1 VEGRVDCC
9 LLSYAVV
16 RKIGCDTE
24 RTEADMRKL
33 IAGMKTS
40 VDAKVEGPEGV
51 ADWVEAWSDDYDLMP
66 QVDACMLGAGMY
78 PGYEQ
83 YWTPIQKEPDKPHP
97 LTGQLPTPAEIEWG
111 RFAAEI
117 PHYVLSTT
125 LNSASWPN
133 TSFVRGLEDV
143 VALKQRPGKDIY
155 LIGGARTTAGLID
168 AGLVDEL
175 RLIMYPLI
183 AAEGKALFATTER
196 RRGLE
201 SRKVEQL
208 PDGRVRLIYGI
219 A

>member
-1 VEGRVDCC
+1 
-9 LLSYAVV
+9 
-16 RKIGCDTE
+16 
-24 RTEADMRKL
+24 
-33 IAGMKTS
+33 MKTS

-83 YWTPIQKEPDKPHP
+83 YWTAIQNEPDKPHP

-111 RFAAEI
+111 RFAAET
-117 PHYVLSTT
+117 PHYVLSST
-125 LNSASWPN
+125 LNSAVWPK
-133 TSFVRGLEDV
+133 TSFVRGLEEV

-183 AAEGKALFATTER
+183 AGEGKALFATTER
-196 RRGLE
+196 RRGLD